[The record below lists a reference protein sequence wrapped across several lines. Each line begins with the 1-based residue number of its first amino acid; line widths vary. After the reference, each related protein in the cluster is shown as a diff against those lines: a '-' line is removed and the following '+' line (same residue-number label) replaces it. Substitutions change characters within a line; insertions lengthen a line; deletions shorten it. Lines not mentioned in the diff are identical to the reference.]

1 MCVQEALIQCRRDPD
16 PNAVKV
22 LAIVTEALPHAP
34 PTRALTL
41 ELLHLSYPLL
51 LTNLSGVLI
60 GTTDTLFMGQLGTS
74 EVAAVGL
81 GSVMFW
87 TLFLLPRGSSTR

>member
-1 MCVQEALIQCRRDPD
+1 M
-16 PNAVKV
+16 